1 MLASSQGRKELAVSL
16 VQTVVML
23 LFNDTKSISY
33 KDIAEAT
40 GIEQKELKRT
50 LLSLACGKVRPLTK
64 EPKGKEVGDED
75 VFNFNDDFR
84 HKLYRIKVNSIQ
96 MKETVRPA
104 LISNHQL
111 TPVNAH
117 RQSFIGAREQE
128 EENTKT
134 KESVFQDRQFQ
145 IDAAIVRIMKT
156 RKTLTHN
163 QLMAELYQQLKF
175 PLKVSLPPSL
185 PFLRSCWLTLDVV

>member
-1 MLASSQGRKELAVSL
+1 MAVSL

-64 EPKGKEVGDED
+64 EPKGKEVGDDD

-104 LISNHQL
+104 LISNHHL
-111 TPVNAH
+111 TPV
-117 RQSFIGAREQE
+117 
-128 EENTKT
+128 
-134 KESVFQDRQFQ
+134 
-145 IDAAIVRIMKT
+145 
-156 RKTLTHN
+156 TLTVN
-163 QLMAELYQQLKF
+163 LASAPENRRRRTPRQRRAC
-175 PLKVSLPPSL
+175 SRTDNSRSTLP
-185 PFLRSCWLTLDVV
+185 SCAS

>member
-1 MLASSQGRKELAVSL
+1 L

-64 EPKGKEVGDED
+64 EPKGKEVGDDD

-96 MKETVRPA
+96 MKETVRPPSSPTSSH
-104 LISNHQL
+104 LLL
-111 TPVNAH
+111 TV
-117 RQSFIGAREQE
+117 
-128 EENTKT
+128 
-134 KESVFQDRQFQ
+134 
-145 IDAAIVRIMKT
+145 
-156 RKTLTHN
+156 TLSWRWPT
-163 QLMAELYQQLKF
+163 
-175 PLKVSLPPSL
+175 
-185 PFLRSCWLTLDVV
+185 T